1 MSAEVWVALGSAV
14 VAIIVADV
22 TWRQFQLQRLTAQ
35 GDVQD
40 QFNQVIHKLAA
51 LVFMPVPPSGNI
63 GPQMAETQALITQAQ
78 GLLRADSGSKQAQ
91 PQSWWRRKIFSRQ
104 AGKPAT
110 PYADSFC
117 CNILAT
123 AFMNAWDVKLAER
136 YWNHAV
142 ARAKGPQA
150 LVYALRGRAQ
160 FSYARS
166 RDDADVRN
174 GKKDFGQALEVLKS
188 RTHGNDLV
196 RQEDAITLVMRAQ
209 CELALGN
216 EPDLVKCIEDAWQK
230 VNGILSLWRRND
242 MINSMTTF
250 AASTYEPGR
259 YSSIPELDRRARE
272 QLQRYQ
278 PMLPIPQVGS
288 GVTSNAEG
296 SRTAD
301 TQLFGS
307 GRPPPPPSPDG
318 STAAQSPD
326 NANT

>member
-1 MSAEVWVALGSAV
+1 MSAEVWIALGGAV
-14 VAIIVADV
+14 VAVIVADV

-35 GDVQD
+35 GDIQD

-51 LVFMPVPPSGNI
+51 IVYLPAPPSGNI
-63 GPQMAETQALITQAQ
+63 GAQMAETQALITQAQ
-78 GLLRADSGSKQAQ
+78 GLLRADGGSKEAQ
-91 PQSWWRRKIFSRQ
+91 SRSWWRRKIFSRQ

-110 PYADSFC
+110 PHADSFC
-117 CNILAT
+117 CNVLAS
-123 AFMNAWDVKLAER
+123 AFMNAWDVKLAEK

-150 LVYALRGRAQ
+150 LVYALRGRAL

-166 RDDADVRN
+166 RDDADLRN
-174 GKKDFGQALEVLKS
+174 GKKDFSQALEVLKS

-209 CELALGN
+209 CELGLGN
-216 EPDLVKCIEDAWQK
+216 EDDLVTCIREAWQK

-259 YSSIPELDRRARE
+259 YSSIPELDRRAQE

-288 GVTSNAEG
+288 GLASNADV

-307 GRPPPPPSPDG
+307 GWPPPPPSPDG
-318 STAAQSPD
+318 TTAAQSTD
-326 NANT
+326 NAGT